1 MRETKDHTIIRLKRE
16 VAELKEAVRGQKR
29 MAKEKI
35 KESKEALIQS
45 QSKSKA
51 DLRGQINK
59 YKSDYN
65 KLKEQYD
72 RIRDK
77 FYTLMMRKSRDKR
90 EALFS
95 MELAVGLDREWYE
108 RITEDNRKR
117 LEAYQNGDTLDPY
130 GNLYFFDNNLMLTI
144 NPKTGERL
152 TLSQLAEVYNLLRT
166 QSEYLSAIKEAAQLR
181 RYNDG
186 YEYLEF
192 INQKG
197 QEFYEEPLPPFPFD
211 IISWRRC
218 TIPCHVNILYC
229 FKECFCGYGRT
240 RTFVLSTRLN

>member
-1 MRETKDHTIIRLKRE
+1 MRETKDQTIIRLKRE

-90 EALFS
+90 ELYS
-95 MELAVGLDREWYE
+95 LWNWLLVWIESGMNGLQKITGNAWK
-108 RITEDNRKR
+108 RIRMAR
-117 LEAYQNGDTLDPY
+117 
-130 GNLYFFDNNLMLTI
+130 
-144 NPKTGERL
+144 
-152 TLSQLAEVYNLLRT
+152 
-166 QSEYLSAIKEAAQLR
+166 
-181 RYNDG
+181 
-186 YEYLEF
+186 
-192 INQKG
+192 
-197 QEFYEEPLPPFPFD
+197 
-211 IISWRRC
+211 
-218 TIPCHVNILYC
+218 H
-229 FKECFCGYGRT
+229 
-240 RTFVLSTRLN
+240 

>member
-1 MRETKDHTIIRLKRE
+1 MRETKDQTIARLKRE
-16 VAELKEAVRGQKR
+16 VAELKEELKSQKQ
-29 MAKEKI
+29 MTKQKL
-35 KESKEALIQS
+35 KESKVTLAKS
-45 QSKSKA
+45 QSKCKA
-51 DLRGQINK
+51 DYREQIK
-59 YKSDYN
+59 QSKSEYN
-65 KLKEQYD
+65 KLKENYE
-72 RIRDK
+72 RLRDK
-77 FYTLMMRKSRDKR
+77 FYTLMVRNSRGLQQ
-90 EALFS
+90 ALFS

-117 LEAYQNGDTLDPY
+117 LEAYQNGETLDPY

-152 TLSQLAEVYNLLRT
+152 TLSQLAEIYILLRT

-197 QEFYEEPLPPFPFD
+197 QELLEKYYSHLF
-211 IISWRRC
+211 
-218 TIPCHVNILYC
+218 
-229 FKECFCGYGRT
+229 
-240 RTFVLSTRLN
+240 

>member
-1 MRETKDHTIIRLKRE
+1 MRETKDQTIIRPKRE

-35 KESKEALIQS
+35 KESKETLIQS

-72 RIRDK
+72 RLRDK

-152 TLSQLAEVYNLLRT
+152 TLSQLAEIYNLLRT
-166 QSEYLSAIKEAAQLR
+166 QIEYLSAIKEAAQLR
-181 RYNDG
+181 LYNDG

-197 QEFYEEPLPPFPFD
+197 QELFEKYYSHLF
-211 IISWRRC
+211 
-218 TIPCHVNILYC
+218 
-229 FKECFCGYGRT
+229 
-240 RTFVLSTRLN
+240 